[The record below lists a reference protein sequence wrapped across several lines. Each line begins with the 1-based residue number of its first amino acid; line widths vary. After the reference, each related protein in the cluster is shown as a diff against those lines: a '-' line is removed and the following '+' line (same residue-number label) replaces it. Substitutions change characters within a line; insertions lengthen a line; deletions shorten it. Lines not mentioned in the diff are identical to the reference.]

1 MIPVDFSEEG
11 VNASY
16 AHTGDINVY
25 SSSLNK
31 NNKTFGVTM
40 SKSTLVNPYS
50 STVTRYYAVGV
61 LTLVYTFNFIDRQLL
76 AILQESIKID
86 LNLMDWQLGLL
97 TGFAFALF
105 YVTAG
110 IPIAR
115 WADRSNRRN
124 IIALAVGIWSLMT
137 AISGLV
143 QNYAQLLLARVGV
156 GVGEAGGSPP
166 AHSIISDIFPPENR
180 AGALAFYSMGVNF
193 GILFGFLAG
202 GWLNEIFDWR
212 VAFLVVGLPGILVA
226 LVVRFTLQEPI
237 RGLSENREATEESNV
252 PFTDVLKLLW
262 SRLSF
267 RHMAFGA
274 ALNAFAGYSTSNWT
288 ASFMIRSHNMSTGEL
303 GTWLAGIMGLG
314 GAIGVFCGGII
325 AERLALKDIRWYMR
339 LPALTGVVC
348 VPFMAA
354 TYLVD
359 NAYTALI
366 VSIVPGVL
374 FNVYL
379 GNTLA
384 ITHGLVGL
392 RMRALASA
400 ILFFILNIIGLGIG
414 PWLTG
419 YLSDLLFPTFGDES
433 LRHAMLYLLP
443 AAMAWSAI
451 HLYLAS
457 HHLEGDLARAPD

>member
-1 MIPVDFSEEG
+1 MTSATD
-11 VNASY
+11 
-16 AHTGDINVY
+16 T
-25 SSSLNK
+25 
-31 NNKTFGVTM
+31 
-40 SKSTLVNPYS
+40 NPYS
-50 STVTRYYAVGV
+50 SNSARYYALAV
-61 LTLVYTFNFIDRQLL
+61 LTLVYTFNFVDRQLL
-76 AILQESIKID
+76 AILQESIKAD
-86 LNLMDWQLGLL
+86 LSLMDWQLGLL

-124 IIALAVGIWSLMT
+124 IVALAVGTWSLMT

-143 QNYAQLLLARVGV
+143 QNYTQLLLARVGV

-166 AHSIISDIFPPENR
+166 AHSIISDIFPPETR
-180 AGALAFYSMGVNF
+180 ASALAFYSMGVNF

-212 VAFLVVGLPGILVA
+212 VAFMVVGLPGILVA
-226 LVVRFTLQEPI
+226 LIVRFTLHEPI
-237 RGLSENREATEESNV
+237 RGLSENREVSEEAQV
-252 PFTDVLKLLW
+252 PFGEVLRLLW
-262 SRLSF
+262 SRSSF

-288 ASFMIRSHNMSTGEL
+288 ASFFIRSHDMTTGEL

-314 GAIGVFCGGII
+314 GAVGVFFGGYV
-325 AERLALKDIRWYMR
+325 AERLAIKDTAWYMR
-339 LPALTGVVC
+339 LPALTGAIC
-348 VPFMAA
+348 IPFMVA

-359 NAYTALI
+359 NPYTALLI
-366 VSIVPGVL
+366 SIVPGVL

-384 ITHGLVGL
+384 MTHGLVGL

-400 ILFFILNIIGLGIG
+400 ILFFILNIIGLGMG
-414 PWLTG
+414 PWATG
-419 YLSDLLFPTFGDES
+419 VLSDMLASTYGVDS
-433 LRHAMLYLLP
+433 LRYAMLYLLP
-443 AAMAWSAI
+443 AAMAWSAL
-451 HLYLAS
+451 HFLLAGRS
-457 HHLEGDLARAPD
+457 LKADLAKAPA

>member
-1 MIPVDFSEEG
+1 
-11 VNASY
+11 
-16 AHTGDINVY
+16 
-25 SSSLNK
+25 
-31 NNKTFGVTM
+31 
-40 SKSTLVNPYS
+40 
-50 STVTRYYAVGV
+50 
-61 LTLVYTFNFIDRQLL
+61 
-76 AILQESIKID
+76 
-86 LNLMDWQLGLL
+86 
-97 TGFAFALF
+97 
-105 YVTAG
+105 
-110 IPIAR
+110 
-115 WADRSNRRN
+115 
-124 IIALAVGIWSLMT
+124 
-137 AISGLV
+137 
-143 QNYAQLLLARVGV
+143 
-156 GVGEAGGSPP
+156 
-166 AHSIISDIFPPENR
+166 
-180 AGALAFYSMGVNF
+180 
-193 GILFGFLAG
+193 
-202 GWLNEIFDWR
+202 
-212 VAFLVVGLPGILVA
+212 
-226 LVVRFTLQEPI
+226 
-237 RGLSENREATEESNV
+237 
-252 PFTDVLKLLW
+252 
-262 SRLSF
+262 
-267 RHMAFGA
+267 
-274 ALNAFAGYSTSNWT
+274 
-288 ASFMIRSHNMSTGEL
+288 
-303 GTWLAGIMGLG
+303 
-314 GAIGVFCGGII
+314 
-325 AERLALKDIRWYMR
+325 
-339 LPALTGVVC
+339 ALTGVVC